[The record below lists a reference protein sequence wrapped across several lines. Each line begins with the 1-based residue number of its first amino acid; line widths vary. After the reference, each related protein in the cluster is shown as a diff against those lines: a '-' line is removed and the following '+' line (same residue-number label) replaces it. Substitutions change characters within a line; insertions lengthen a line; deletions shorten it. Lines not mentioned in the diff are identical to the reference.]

1 MRKTK
6 HKYLADIDTDLWNDL
21 ENLKQLEQTS
31 INSLLVRGAR
41 QLIRDRVSEIA
52 QMRKT
57 RNTLQDMASA

>member
-1 MRKTK
+1 MKNMK

-21 ENLKQLEQTS
+21 ERLKQLEQTS
-31 INSLLVRGAR
+31 INSLLIRGAR

-57 RNTLQDMASA
+57 RNSLHDMVSA

>member
-1 MRKTK
+1 MKNMK
-6 HKYLADIDTDLWNDL
+6 HKYLADIDTDLWNQL

-31 INSLLVRGAR
+31 INALLVRGAR

-57 RNTLQDMASA
+57 RNSLHDMVSA